1 MVMLHAL
8 VSDIVFEIVR
18 FIVLGACMVAGVMV
32 GRKLR
37 ASSNA
42 KKTAKEKQEA

>member
-8 VSDIVFEIVR
+8 VSDIVFEVVR

-37 ASSNA
+37 MSSNA